1 MDVQKVQ
8 IHDLGASGFIPSL
21 DSRYEALAK
30 RINSSAEEHVQR
42 PHYYYTN
49 DINMKVYLECSDLN
63 LSWFYSVNTLF
74 MNNNSWRIRIERT
87 CREERENLG
96 QLKHYSS

>member
-1 MDVQKVQ
+1 M
-8 IHDLGASGFIPSL
+8 HIPL
-21 DSRYEALAK
+21 DTPEVS
-30 RINSSAEEHVQR
+30 IIVTH
-42 PHYYYTN
+42 
-49 DINMKVYLECSDLN
+49 NMKKYLECSDLN

-96 QLKHYSS
+96 LLKKLQQLRAPVVFDVVKSDVPEVNKLVLRC